1 MEDCVKTASG
11 SVIIC
16 HNMFFRILGII
27 FVTEFIVM
35 LSLWFIDM
43 PSGILEFILDSILLS
58 VLSAPFLYLGVVR
71 VVARKLHAEAMQTK
85 AAFEMELKA
94 KAYAEKMAVKA
105 YADNIVKSVPSG
117 LVVVS
122 RDLNVFTVNPSFN
135 KMFSTRSEDVTG
147 RHIEDILPFADLK
160 EAINDALA
168 SGNESQDLVLESSSE
183 GNRFFRISIS
193 RIKPAEDTA
202 ESQVLLVIEDITE
215 RKRSEEKIIQ
225 LANYDN
231 LTGLPNRR
239 LLMNFIN
246 QTITLVG
253 RRALYA
259 AVLFIDLDR
268 FKLINDTLGHSAG
281 DELLKEVAERLK
293 KCVRLSDIVG
303 RLGGDEFIALLP
315 DIEQF
320 EDVIIICKR
329 IYSIFEIP
337 VKLGDHE
344 VSVMTSIG
352 ISIYPTDGDDGDTL
366 LRKADVAM
374 YRAKSD
380 GKSCYRFYSESMSHQ
395 GSDRL
400 RLENRLRRAVDRGE
414 MYINYQPQV
423 DINTGKICGAEALLR
438 WHDGEHGMIS
448 PKEFIPVAEESG
460 LIIPIGEWI
469 LRTACTHAKSWQD
482 KGLNCVKLSVNI
494 SLRQFIQKD
503 FAHMVGRI
511 LKETGLDAN
520 YLELELTE
528 SVVMDNAEAVVK
540 ILGELKETGVRLAI
554 DDFGTGYSSL
564 IYLKLMPIDIIKI
577 DQSFVRDM
585 AVNVN
590 DAAICDAII
599 RLAKSLNL
607 EVIAEGVETME
618 QLELL
623 KRLDCCNIQGYVVSK
638 PLKAEDFEVFLGKD
652 WLFTAVP
659 PFIARLS

>member
-11 SVIIC
+11 SIIKC

-58 VLSAPFLYLGVVR
+58 VLSAPFLYFGVVR
-71 VVARKLHAEAMQTK
+71 VVTRKLHAEAMLTK
-85 AAFEMELKA
+85 TALEMELEA
-94 KAYAEKMAVKA
+94 KSYAEKMAVKA

-168 SGNESQDLVLESSSE
+168 SGKESQDLVLESSSE

-253 RRALYA
+253 RRSLYA

>member
-1 MEDCVKTASG
+1 MSC
-11 SVIIC
+11 SVY
-16 HNMFFRILGII
+16 
-27 FVTEFIVM
+27 
-35 LSLWFIDM
+35 
-43 PSGILEFILDSILLS
+43 
-58 VLSAPFLYLGVVR
+58 FLYPVRDYLEEQSLSGVS
-71 VVARKLHAEAMQTK
+71 KGSQ
-85 AAFEMELKA
+85 
-94 KAYAEKMAVKA
+94 
-105 YADNIVKSVPSG
+105 SVP
-117 LVVVS
+117 LACRMLVS
-122 RDLNVFTVNPSFN
+122 RLC
-135 KMFSTRSEDVTG
+135 G
-147 RHIEDILPFADLK
+147 
-160 EAINDALA
+160 
-168 SGNESQDLVLESSSE
+168 
-183 GNRFFRISIS
+183 
-193 RIKPAEDTA
+193 KP
-202 ESQVLLVIEDITE
+202 
-215 RKRSEEKIIQ
+215 
-225 LANYDN
+225 
-231 LTGLPNRR
+231 
-239 LLMNFIN
+239 
-246 QTITLVG
+246 
-253 RRALYA
+253 
-259 AVLFIDLDR
+259 IDLDR

>member
-11 SVIIC
+11 SIIKC

-58 VLSAPFLYLGVVR
+58 VLSAPFLYLVVVR

-168 SGNESQDLVLESSSE
+168 SGKESQDLVLESSSE

-268 FKLINDTLGHSAG
+268 FKLINDTLGHAAG

-618 QLELL
+618 QIELL

>member
-11 SVIIC
+11 SIIIC

-315 DIEQF
+315 DIEQI

-511 LKETGLDAN
+511 LKETGLEAN

-618 QLELL
+618 QIELL

>member
-1 MEDCVKTASG
+1 MEDCAKTASG
-11 SVIIC
+11 SIIIC

-58 VLSAPFLYLGVVR
+58 VLSAPFLYLVVVR
-71 VVARKLHAEAMQTK
+71 VVARKLHAEAMLTK
-85 AAFEMELKA
+85 TALEMELEA

-618 QLELL
+618 QIELL

>member
-1 MEDCVKTASG
+1 MEDCAKTASG
-11 SVIIC
+11 SIIIC

-58 VLSAPFLYLGVVR
+58 VLSAPFLYLVVVR

-659 PFIARLS
+659 PFIVRLS

>member
-1 MEDCVKTASG
+1 MEDCAKTASG
-11 SVIIC
+11 SIIIC

-618 QLELL
+618 QIELL

-659 PFIARLS
+659 PFIVRLS

>member
-1 MEDCVKTASG
+1 MEDCAKTASG
-11 SVIIC
+11 SIIIC

-168 SGNESQDLVLESSSE
+168 SGNESHDLVLESSSE

-618 QLELL
+618 QIELL

>member
-11 SVIIC
+11 SIIKC

-58 VLSAPFLYLGVVR
+58 VLSAPFLYLVVVR

-168 SGNESQDLVLESSSE
+168 SGNESHDLVLESSSE

-618 QLELL
+618 QIELL

>member
-11 SVIIC
+11 SIIIC

>member
-1 MEDCVKTASG
+1 
-11 SVIIC
+11 
-16 HNMFFRILGII
+16 
-27 FVTEFIVM
+27 
-35 LSLWFIDM
+35 
-43 PSGILEFILDSILLS
+43 
-58 VLSAPFLYLGVVR
+58 
-71 VVARKLHAEAMQTK
+71 
-85 AAFEMELKA
+85 
-94 KAYAEKMAVKA
+94 
-105 YADNIVKSVPSG
+105 
-117 LVVVS
+117 
-122 RDLNVFTVNPSFN
+122 LNVFTVNPSFN

-253 RRALYA
+253 RRSLYA

>member
-1 MEDCVKTASG
+1 MEDCVKTTSG
-11 SVIIC
+11 SIMKS
-16 HNMFFRILGII
+16 HNIFFRILGII
-27 FVTEFIVM
+27 FVSEFLVM
-35 LSLWFIDM
+35 LLLWFINM
-43 PSGILEFILDSILLS
+43 PSGIMEFMLDSVLLS
-58 VLSAPFLYLGVVR
+58 VLSAPFLYLGVVK
-71 VVARKLHAEAMQTK
+71 VVARKLHDEAMQTQ
-85 AAFEMELKA
+85 AALQKELKA

-135 KMFSTRSEDVTG
+135 KMFSTRPEDVTG
-147 RHIEDILPFADLK
+147 RHIADILPFADLK

-168 SGNESQDLVLESSSE
+168 SGNESQDLVLESSCE
-183 GNRFFRISIS
+183 GNRFFRIRIS
-193 RIKPAEDTA
+193 RIKPAEDTE
-202 ESQVLLVIEDITE
+202 ESQVLLVFEDITE

-239 LLMNFIN
+239 LLMNFLS
-246 QTITLVG
+246 QAITLVG
-253 RRALYA
+253 RRVLYA

-268 FKLINDTLGHSAG
+268 FKLINDSLGHSAG
-281 DELLKEVAERLK
+281 DELLKEVSERLK
-293 KCVRLSDIVG
+293 KCVRLSDTIA
-303 RLGGDEFIALLP
+303 RLGGDEFIVLLP
-315 DIEQF
+315 DIEQID
-320 EDVIIICKR
+320 DVIIICKR
-329 IYSIFEIP
+329 IYSIFDTP
-337 VKLGDHE
+337 VIIGEHE
-344 VSVMTSIG
+344 VSVMMSIG
-352 ISIYPTDGDDGDTL
+352 ISVYPTDGEDGETL

-400 RLENRLRRAVDRGE
+400 RLENRLRRAVERGE

-423 DINTGKICGAEALLR
+423 DMNTGKICGAEALLR

-469 LRTACTHAKSWQD
+469 LRTACTQAKSWQD
-482 KGLNCVKLSVNI
+482 KGLNFAKLNVNI

-503 FAHMVGRI
+503 FVHMVGRI

-585 AVNVN
+585 AVNIN

-618 QLELL
+618 QIELL

-659 PFIARLS
+659 SFIVR

>member
-1 MEDCVKTASG
+1 MEDCAKTASG
-11 SVIIC
+11 SIIIC

-85 AAFEMELKA
+85 AAFEMELEA

-193 RIKPAEDTA
+193 RIKPAEDSA
-202 ESQVLLVIEDITE
+202 ESQGLLVIEDITE
-215 RKRSEEKIIQ
+215 RKRTEEKIIQ

-320 EDVIIICKR
+320 EDEIIICKR

-528 SVVMDNAEAVVK
+528 RVVMDNAEAVVK

-590 DAAICDAII
+590 DAAICDVVI

>member
-1 MEDCVKTASG
+1 MEDCAKTASG
-11 SVIIC
+11 SIIIC

-71 VVARKLHAEAMQTK
+71 VVTRKLHAEAMLTK
-85 AAFEMELKA
+85 TALEMELEA

-168 SGNESQDLVLESSSE
+168 SGKESQDLVLESSSE

-618 QLELL
+618 QIELL

>member
-659 PFIARLS
+659 PFIVRLS

>member
-11 SVIIC
+11 SIIKC

-43 PSGILEFILDSILLS
+43 PSGILEFIMDSILLS

-71 VVARKLHAEAMQTK
+71 VVARRLHAEAMQTK
-85 AAFEMELKA
+85 AALAMELEA

-117 LVVVS
+117 LVVIS

-193 RIKPAEDTA
+193 RIKPAEDSA

-246 QTITLVG
+246 RTITLVG

-469 LRTACTHAKSWQD
+469 LRTACTQAKSWQD
-482 KGLNCVKLSVNI
+482 KGLNCVKLTVNI

-503 FAHMVGRI
+503 FVHMVGRI
-511 LKETGLDAN
+511 LKETGLDAS
-520 YLELELTE
+520 YLEIELTE
-528 SVVMDNAEAVVK
+528 SIIMDNAEAVVK

-618 QLELL
+618 QIELL

-652 WLFTAVP
+652 WLFTAAP
-659 PFIARLS
+659 SFIVRLS

>member
-1 MEDCVKTASG
+1 MEDCAKTASG
-11 SVIIC
+11 SIIIC

-659 PFIARLS
+659 PFIVRLS

>member
-43 PSGILEFILDSILLS
+43 PSGIWEFILDSILLS

-168 SGNESQDLVLESSSE
+168 SGNESHDLVLESSSE

-315 DIEQF
+315 DIEQI

>member
-1 MEDCVKTASG
+1 MEDCAKTASG
-11 SVIIC
+11 SIIIC

-193 RIKPAEDTA
+193 RIKPAEHSA

-268 FKLINDTLGHSAG
+268 FKLINDTLGHAAG

-618 QLELL
+618 QIELL

>member
-1 MEDCVKTASG
+1 
-11 SVIIC
+11 
-16 HNMFFRILGII
+16 
-27 FVTEFIVM
+27 M

-168 SGNESQDLVLESSSE
+168 SGNESHDLVLESSSE

>member
-1 MEDCVKTASG
+1 
-11 SVIIC
+11 
-16 HNMFFRILGII
+16 
-27 FVTEFIVM
+27 M

-58 VLSAPFLYLGVVR
+58 VLSAPFLYLVVVR

>member
-1 MEDCVKTASG
+1 M
-11 SVIIC
+11 
-16 HNMFFRILGII
+16 
-27 FVTEFIVM
+27 
-35 LSLWFIDM
+35 
-43 PSGILEFILDSILLS
+43 
-58 VLSAPFLYLGVVR
+58 
-71 VVARKLHAEAMQTK
+71 
-85 AAFEMELKA
+85 
-94 KAYAEKMAVKA
+94 
-105 YADNIVKSVPSG
+105 
-117 LVVVS
+117 
-122 RDLNVFTVNPSFN
+122 
-135 KMFSTRSEDVTG
+135 
-147 RHIEDILPFADLK
+147 
-160 EAINDALA
+160 
-168 SGNESQDLVLESSSE
+168 
-183 GNRFFRISIS
+183 
-193 RIKPAEDTA
+193 IKPSD
-202 ESQVLLVIEDITE
+202 SQETGGQALLVIEDITE
-215 RKRSEEKIIQ
+215 RKLSEEKIIRM
-225 LANYDN
+225 ANYDN

-239 LLMNFIN
+239 LLMSYLS
-246 QTITLVG
+246 QALTLVS
-253 RRALYA
+253 RRDIYA

-281 DELLKEVAERLK
+281 DEMLKEVAERLK
-293 KCVRLSDIVG
+293 KCVRLSDTVG
-303 RLGGDEFIALLP
+303 RLGGGEFIVLLP
-315 DIEQF
+315 DIEQI
-320 EDVIIICKR
+320 EDIIIICNR
-329 IYSIFEIP
+329 INTIFDSTLKIGE
-337 VKLGDHE
+337 HE
-344 VSVMTSIG
+344 VSVMMSIG
-352 ISIYPTDGDDGDTL
+352 ISVYPTDGEDGEAL

-380 GKSCYRFYSESMSHQ
+380 GKSCYRFYSDGMSQ
-395 GSDRL
+395 SGSDRL
-400 RLENRLRRAVDRGE
+400 RLESRLRRAADRGE
-414 MYINYQPQV
+414 LFLNYQPQV
-423 DINTGKICGAEALLR
+423 DINTGRIGGIEALLR
-438 WHDGEHGMIS
+438 WNSQGYGVIS
-448 PKEFIPVAEESG
+448 PKEFIPIAEESG
-460 LIIPIGEWI
+460 LIIPIGEWV

-618 QLELL
+618 QIELL